1 MARVIASSTPATRA
15 ISVMCEARCRMNT
28 FWICRLGP
36 ASFFALSPSSDRE
49 EGENEDQT
57 KERSYDTTYQ
67 GVLIHLVLIF
77 GLRWVVYSVVRVDG
91 ICQGVKG
98 ECLVIFDYSSLSF
111 GKEAALRTCPSPIST
126 TSTLRVYLTGSA
138 SSFTALR
145 MYSLFRQPSALEL
158 GL

>member
-1 MARVIASSTPATRA
+1 MRWAFPVLSFLRVREDGEGDCLIDSR
-15 ISVMCEARCRMNT
+15 

-98 ECLVIFDYSSLSF
+98 ECLSLSDLDHLHPEGVSYGF
-111 GKEAALRTCPSPIST
+111 RFQFYGAADVFIVPPAFRTGVGVVDCCVILR
-126 TSTLRVYLTGSA
+126 
-138 SSFTALR
+138 
-145 MYSLFRQPSALEL
+145 
-158 GL
+158 